1 VTNGIFCDDA
11 ERDSVILR
19 LEERLKAIQEDI
31 SELKSETKGLKLEIK
46 EFKSCVEEVQRDH
59 SQLKGWFGL
68 FTAIIVPVVLLLFQR
83 L

>member
-1 VTNGIFCDDA
+1 MTNGIFCDDA

-31 SELKSETKGLKLEIK
+31 SELKSETKGLKLEVK
-46 EFKSCVEEVQRDH
+46 EIKSCVEEVRRDH

-68 FTAIIVPVVLLLFQR
+68 FTAIAVPVVLLLLQR
-83 L
+83 F